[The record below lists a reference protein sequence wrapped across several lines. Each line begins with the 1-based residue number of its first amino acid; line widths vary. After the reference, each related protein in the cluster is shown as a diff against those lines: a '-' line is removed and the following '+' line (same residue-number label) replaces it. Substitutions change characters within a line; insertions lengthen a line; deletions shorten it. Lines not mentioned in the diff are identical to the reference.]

1 MAQTP
6 VTPITQNLA
15 GNKSFFRISYV
26 RSYSAEQYHKKG
38 STPEPFC
45 ELRAFIFLPRKP
57 TIIELKQINNGLEQV
72 INYTE
77 TLFQSIYD
85 AKEADSLEQDDKL
98 VEYEVRTRFST
109 TPKVVMRIDGFECEK
124 LNVDEVAKH
133 FREDVDKI
141 RTFEIYRY
149 IAFANPDGTI
159 SYEYDE
165 NAVKSMENIRSQR
178 QQQIP

>member
-6 VTPITQNLA
+6 VTPITQNP
-15 GNKSFFRISYV
+15 SFFRCSYV
-26 RSYSAEQYHKKG
+26 RSYSAENYHKKG
-38 STPEPFC
+38 NTPEPFC

-98 VEYEVRTRFST
+98 VEYEVKTSFATS
-109 TPKVVMRIDGFECEK
+109 PKAVMRIDGFEAERVD
-124 LNVDEVAKH
+124 VDEVAKH
-133 FREDVDKI
+133 FRDKNDVK
-141 RTFEIYRY
+141 TFQIYTY
-149 IAFANPDGTI
+149 VAFANPDGTI
-159 SYEYDE
+159 SYEYDTSDIE
-165 NAVKSMENIRSQR
+165 QMEKIRTQHQR
-178 QQQIP
+178 QVP